1 MAPSPAWTGFLK
13 RSAIVI
19 KKASPG
25 PIFKQHLCHLGP
37 DLSGLRLTA
46 ALHFFGNGLS
56 LMTGLVASRHPAL
69 DNQ

>member
-25 PIFKQHLCHLGP
+25 PIFKQNLYLPWP
-37 DLSGLRLTA
+37 DLSGLHLMA
-46 ALHFFGNGLS
+46 ALHFFGNGLP
-56 LMTGLVASRHPAL
+56 LMTGLVASRHSAL
-69 DNQ
+69 DSS